1 MNKEERK
8 YFGNTRTYDYVL
20 EMISCCDYQFYYKGR
35 AYNITF
41 EGSPCIAVIFE
52 GTEIWKSTAK
62 FYRTYKD
69 LLDKHV
75 FDDGVSLLD
84 AFAGDD
90 IGPC

>member
-20 EMISCCDYQFYYKGR
+20 EMISCCDYPFYYKGH
-35 AYNITF
+35 AYNITY
-41 EGSPCIAVIFE
+41 EDGPCIACIDDDADWFATVV
-52 GTEIWKSTAK
+52 
-62 FYRTYKD
+62 FYPTYKD

-84 AFAGDD
+84 AFASDD
-90 IGPC
+90 IGPY